1 MTTPPGRIVD
11 YVDLIDF
18 LDESIDAHEARS
30 LATRI
35 GVGHRIKLRE
45 SVSGKAIWQEIL
57 EASLNE
63 RRVENFLAEI
73 EKLIGEEQ
81 RSGFKAAKRACA
93 EARLKTI
100 VRQAHPDHYTVSK
113 QLLEAR
119 SLGELG
125 GAGTACRELV
135 LHVLSAVEAG
145 APERSVLLLAPNV
158 ADLDRLAERIGIC
171 ALNLL
176 EIVDRLLDYTEA
188 NDEIGGIKF
197 NSSQDPDDFG
207 RFEGTPSGAQALTL
221 ARKARSNAWLQL
233 QRLLILLT
241 RNTILIDQATPKD
254 Q

>member
-1 MTTPPGRIVD
+1 MTTLPGRIPD

-18 LDESIDAHEARS
+18 LAKSIDAREARP

-35 GVGHRIKLRE
+35 GVDHRIKVHE
-45 SVSGKAIWQEIL
+45 SASGKAIWGEIL
-57 EASLNE
+57 EASINE
-63 RRVENFLAEI
+63 RRVENFLTEI
-73 EKLIGEEQ
+73 EKSIGEAQ
-81 RSGFKAAKRACA
+81 RSEFKAAKRSCA
-93 EARLKTI
+93 EAQLKTI
-100 VRQAHPDHYTVSK
+100 VRQAHPDLYTVSE
-113 QLLEAR
+113 QLPRAR

-125 GAGTACRELV
+125 TAGTACRELV

-145 APERSVLLLAPNV
+145 APERSVLLLAPNE

-176 EIVDRLLDYTEA
+176 EIVDRLLDYAEA
-188 NDEIGGIKF
+188 NDEIGDIKL

-207 RFEGTPSGAQALTL
+207 RLEGTPSGAQKLTL
-221 ARKARSNAWLQL
+221 ARKARSTAWLQL

-241 RNTILIDQATPKD
+241 RNTILVDQAMPKN